1 MLRIGVTACFMY
13 PDPNRAVFG
22 HKTLT
27 YFEREMSRYL
37 ARPDVQPIMIPD
49 LEGEAMAG
57 FLRDLDALVVQGGA
71 DMAPESYGEEPIENG
86 RWRGDKYRDEYELAL
101 IDYFIKRGKPVFG
114 ICRGFQVLNV
124 YFGGTLYQ
132 DLATQRPESIKHRDA
147 VEYDQLSHEVELTKG
162 TWLDALHT
170 NDPSRRVNSVH
181 HQGVKELGKDLQ
193 VLATCKEDGLIEA
206 FANVGNDAGN
216 VIAVQ
221 WHPEYFWNYQPGG
234 LMDAERL
241 YEHFLQV
248 CRKVSGSEIP
258 Y

>member
-1 MLRIGVTACFMY
+1 MLRIGVSACFMY
-13 PDPNRAVFG
+13 PDPNRTVFG

-49 LEGEAMAG
+49 LEGETMAN
-57 FLRDLDALVVQGGA
+57 FLRDLDALVLQGGA

-101 IDYFIKRGKPVFG
+101 IDYFLKRGKPIMG

-132 DLATQRPESIKHRDA
+132 DIATQRPESIKHRDA
-147 VEYDQLSHEVELTKG
+147 VEYDQLNHEVDLVPG
-162 TWLDALHT
+162 TFLDALYT
-170 NDPSRRVNSVH
+170 NDPSRRVNSIH
-181 HQGVKELGKDLQ
+181 HQGVKDLGKDLK
-193 VLATCKEDGLIEA
+193 VLATCKEDGMIEA
-206 FANVGNDAGN
+206 FTNTGTDPGQ

-221 WHPEYFWNYQPGG
+221 WHPEYSWNYQPGG
-234 LMDAERL
+234 LMDHERL
-241 YEHFLQV
+241 YEHFLTI
-248 CRKVSGSEIP
+248 CRKVTASEMP

>member
-13 PDPNRAVFG
+13 PDPNRNVFG
-22 HKTLT
+22 PKTLT
-27 YFEREMSRYL
+27 YFEREMSQYL
-37 ARPDVQPIMIPD
+37 ARPDVMPIMIPD
-49 LEGEAMAG
+49 LEGEQMAA

-101 IDYFIKRGKPVFG
+101 IDYFIKRGKPVMG

-132 DLATQRPESIKHRDA
+132 DIATQRPESIKHRDA
-147 VEYDQLSHEVELTKG
+147 VEYDQLNHEVALVEG
-162 TWLDALHT
+162 TFLDALYT
-170 NDPSRRVNSVH
+170 NDPSRLINSIH

-206 FANVGNDAGN
+206 FTNTGTDAGQ

-221 WHPEYFWNYQPGG
+221 WHPEYTWNYKPGG
-234 LMDAERL
+234 LMDADRL
-241 YEHFLQV
+241 YEYFLEV
-248 CRKVSGSEIP
+248 CRKVSASEIP